1 MGFPFV
7 VSQAQQWV
15 KERVGPG
22 DIVIDA
28 TAGNG
33 SDTIFLA
40 RTIGPGGSVYA
51 FDIQSEALEQ
61 TRKRLLAAADQEA
74 LAPVTLIRAGHEE
87 MAQNIALEHRGE
99 IAAVMFNLGYLPGGG
114 SHEIITQPATTLAAL
129 ETAVRLL
136 RSGGLLTV
144 VVYPGHEGGQAEA
157 DAVQSWASE
166 VPPSLGQTIVYRFPQ
181 KAAAPYLIALNK
193 R

>member
-1 MGFPFV
+1 MGFLFV
-7 VSQAQQWV
+7 VSQAQKWV
-15 KERVGPG
+15 AEKVRPG

-33 SDTIFLA
+33 SDTLFLA
-40 RTIGPGGSVYA
+40 RTAGTGGTVYA

-61 TRKRLLAAADQEA
+61 TRNRLESEADGES
-74 LAPVTLIRAGHEE
+74 LAPVTLVHDGHEV
-87 MAQNIALEHRGE
+87 MKDRIASAHHGK
-99 IAAVMFNLGYLPGGG
+99 IAAIMFNLGFLPGG
-114 SHEIITQPATTLAAL
+114 SQAVITQTPTTLAAL
-129 ETAVRLL
+129 DAALPLL
-136 RSGGLLTV
+136 RSGGILTV

-157 DAVQSWASE
+157 DAVLAWASE
-166 VPPSLGQTIVYRFPQ
+166 IEPSLAQTVVYRFPQ